1 MARLSVDKALL
12 KAKSHAKK
20 GESEEAQKLYQA
32 VLQAFP
38 KNRRAQQGLVS
49 LNKFKQPAITQGPPQ
64 ETINQLIKAYNQGQ
78 LAAVVEQAQFLTEQY
93 PDAFFVWNILGAAHM
108 GLGKTVQASAAFKKV
123 IELDPKYED
132 GFSNLGIALKEQGK
146 LEEAIAS
153 FNKALSLN
161 PDAFFVWNHLGVA
174 YNGLAKFVEAS
185 AAFKKVTEL
194 NPKYADGF
202 SNLGIILQKQG
213 KLEEAIAS
221 FNKALSLNPD
231 YAEAYNNMGDALAE
245 RGKLKEA
252 IEFFKK
258 ALSFKPD
265 YAQAYYNMGNTF
277 KDQGKLE
284 EALAAL
290 KKAISLKS
298 DFDEAYKSM
307 GRLHWLHQNFNKAFE
322 LMEWR
327 WNRKNSFNIGAQLIS
342 GKPQWNGEHNTQ
354 VFVWKEQGIGDEIM
368 FGSTLKEL
376 SSISSQIIVECD
388 KRLMP
393 LYKRSFSKKIKF
405 VKDRNN
411 LMENEYRTQ
420 IAIGALLKH
429 FRHNLDDFE
438 NASAGWLK
446 AESRKSAAFRKRLQK
461 QKNDK
466 IIGISWFTKSR
477 KATSHRRNVPMKLL
491 ANCLQ
496 QVPAQYVNLQYGVAV
511 EEFVPFSS
519 KQGLKL
525 NHIEELDLFND
536 LDGLAALISAC
547 DIVISIDNATVHLAG
562 ALGIDTRVLLPLTA
576 DERWGLNSVDSY
588 WYDSV
593 TLYRQKTLADWT
605 DPLQSLMIDL
615 KKIHF

>member
-78 LAAVVEQAQFLTEQY
+78 LAVVVEQAQFLTEQY

-194 NPKYADGF
+194 DPKYADGF

-298 DFDEAYKSM
+298 DFDRPTKVWEDFTGYI
-307 GRLHWLHQNFNKAFE
+307 R
-322 LMEWR
+322 
-327 WNRKNSFNIGAQLIS
+327 IS
-342 GKPQWNGEHNTQ
+342 IKHSSLWSG
-354 VFVWKEQGIGDEIM
+354 VGIGKIVL
-368 FGSTLKEL
+368 TL
-376 SSISSQIIVECD
+376 
-388 KRLMP
+388 
-393 LYKRSFSKKIKF
+393 
-405 VKDRNN
+405 
-411 LMENEYRTQ
+411 
-420 IAIGALLKH
+420 
-429 FRHNLDDFE
+429 
-438 NASAGWLK
+438 
-446 AESRKSAAFRKRLQK
+446 
-461 QKNDK
+461 
-466 IIGISWFTKSR
+466 
-477 KATSHRRNVPMKLL
+477 
-491 ANCLQ
+491 
-496 QVPAQYVNLQYGVAV
+496 
-511 EEFVPFSS
+511 
-519 KQGLKL
+519 
-525 NHIEELDLFND
+525 
-536 LDGLAALISAC
+536 
-547 DIVISIDNATVHLAG
+547 
-562 ALGIDTRVLLPLTA
+562 
-576 DERWGLNSVDSY
+576 
-588 WYDSV
+588 
-593 TLYRQKTLADWT
+593 
-605 DPLQSLMIDL
+605 
-615 KKIHF
+615 